1 MLTHG
6 GSEAH
11 ARGSP
16 TLRTDY
22 GLSMRS
28 ELDLK
33 FTKRGKEEAMKY
45 LIAWGLGVPGV
56 VIVIW
61 FLMNHH

>member
-1 MLTHG
+1 MG
-6 GSEAH
+6 QSAKAAYKEAH
-11 ARGSP
+11 
-16 TLRTDY
+16 
-22 GLSMRS
+22 
-28 ELDLK
+28 
-33 FTKRGKEEAMKY
+33 MKY